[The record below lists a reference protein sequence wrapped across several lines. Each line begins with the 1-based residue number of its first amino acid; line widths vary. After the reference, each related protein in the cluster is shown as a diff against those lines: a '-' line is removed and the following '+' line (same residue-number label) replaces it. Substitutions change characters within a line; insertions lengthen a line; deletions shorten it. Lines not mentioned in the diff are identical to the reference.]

1 MSPSALTPLHQL
13 SEPVTLIISAMENK
27 KSFDITVLDLRESS
41 AFTDFFVIGSAQT
54 SRQVKAIT
62 ESIEARLKASGV
74 RPSHIEGV
82 GHSDW
87 VLMDYFDVI
96 VHVFKSDVR
105 QHYELE
111 RLWGTATRIPIPSSS
126 SSTGG
131 AS

>member
-1 MSPSALTPLHQL
+1 MSPSALTLLHPL
-13 SEPVTLIISAMENK
+13 SEPVTLIVSAMESK

-41 AFTDFFVIGSAQT
+41 AFTDFFVIGSGQT

-74 RPSHIEGV
+74 RPSHIEGAS
-82 GHSDW
+82 HSDW
-87 VLMDYFDVI
+87 VLMDYFDVV

-111 RLWGTATRIPIPSSS
+111 RLWGAATRIPIPSSS

>member
-1 MSPSALTPLHQL
+1 MSPSALSPLHQL
-13 SEPVTLIISAMENK
+13 SEPVTLIVSAMENK
-27 KSFDITVLDLRESS
+27 KSFDITVLDLRKSS

-62 ESIEARLKASGV
+62 ESIEARLKTSGV
-74 RPSHIEGV
+74 RPSHIEGA

-87 VLMDYFDVI
+87 VLMDYFDVV